1 MTHKDGILSA
11 LDTSI
16 SLEDKIRAS
25 LDEVVSN
32 HRPRDRYP
40 DREDKHN
47 VVQRELIVTTLEAI
61 FEHHSEQL
69 KSDEEGATVQT
80 SESPDPFIELFSAFR
95 NLRHD
100 TERLNEGLD
109 AERVAKPVVRESITE
124 NDVIPINR
132 RIRILWYAASELYCT
147 SDQDLF
153 PTQGAL
159 QQHAARIL
167 DSTPG
172 SLKTGHSQLKSK
184 GRAIER
190 ALFYKII
197 NDCRQLSK
205 EDGGGIS
212 PLRIL
217 LPALEVLSSD

>member
-40 DREDKHN
+40 DREDKNN

-80 SESPDPFIELFSAFR
+80 SEDRKS
-95 NLRHD
+95 
-100 TERLNEGLD
+100 
-109 AERVAKPVVRESITE
+109 VV
-124 NDVIPINR
+124 
-132 RIRILWYAASELYCT
+132 
-147 SDQDLF
+147 
-153 PTQGAL
+153 
-159 QQHAARIL
+159 
-167 DSTPG
+167 
-172 SLKTGHSQLKSK
+172 
-184 GRAIER
+184 
-190 ALFYKII
+190 
-197 NDCRQLSK
+197 
-205 EDGGGIS
+205 
-212 PLRIL
+212 
-217 LPALEVLSSD
+217 

>member
-16 SLEDKIRAS
+16 SLEDKIRTS
-25 LDEVVSN
+25 IYEVVSN

-95 NLRHD
+95 NIRKIGGGAFVRYVFVSAPSGPCMGHD
-100 TERLNEGLD
+100 TYQPYESSSVTYENTTHRGPN
-109 AERVAKPVVRESITE
+109 ARRASVR
-124 NDVIPINR
+124 
-132 RIRILWYAASELYCT
+132 
-147 SDQDLF
+147 
-153 PTQGAL
+153 
-159 QQHAARIL
+159 
-167 DSTPG
+167 
-172 SLKTGHSQLKSK
+172 
-184 GRAIER
+184 R
-190 ALFYKII
+190 ALGPRCVVFSY
-197 NDCRQLSK
+197 
-205 EDGGGIS
+205 
-212 PLRIL
+212 
-217 LPALEVLSSD
+217 V